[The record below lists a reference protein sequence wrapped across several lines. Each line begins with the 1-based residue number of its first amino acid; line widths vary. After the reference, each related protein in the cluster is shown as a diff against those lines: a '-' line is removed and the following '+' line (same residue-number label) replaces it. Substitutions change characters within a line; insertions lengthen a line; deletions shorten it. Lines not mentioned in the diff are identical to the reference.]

1 LRGRSECGVKEET
14 LKRERNVR
22 WVMGGGEG
30 ADLGERVD
38 NAALLQ
44 VLPEL
49 LFF

>member
-1 LRGRSECGVKEET
+1 LKGRSECGVEEER
-14 LKRERNVR
+14 LKREKKMR

-38 NAALLQ
+38 NAALLE

>member
-1 LRGRSECGVKEET
+1 LKGRSECGVKEET
-14 LKRERNVR
+14 LKREGNMR